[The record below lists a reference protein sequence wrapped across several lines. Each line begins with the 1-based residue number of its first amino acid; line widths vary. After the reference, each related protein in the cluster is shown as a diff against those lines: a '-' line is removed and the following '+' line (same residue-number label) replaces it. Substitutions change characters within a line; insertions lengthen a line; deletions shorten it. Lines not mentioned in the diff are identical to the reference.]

1 MTKTAIR
8 KENFR
13 NVKNLLI
20 DKYNAYSIDNE
31 GSFFSMFIDFED
43 FTLQCQLT
51 RDCDFGSYDSIK
63 LSGDGWTEE
72 EIAKQAAAERLEE
85 VVEKEIEEITTK
97 EVARPE

>member
-1 MTKTAIR
+1 MTKTAI
-8 KENFR
+8 KKANFKA
-13 NVKNLLI
+13 VKDLLI
-20 DKYNAYSIDNE
+20 EKYNAYNIDNE

-72 EIAKQAAAERLEE
+72 EIAKQAAAERLESE
-85 VVEKEIEEITTK
+85 VEADMKKITTK
-97 EVARPE
+97 IVAR

>member
-1 MTKTAIR
+1 MTITAI
-8 KENFR
+8 KKANFKA
-13 NVKNLLI
+13 VKDLLI
-20 DKYNAYSIDNE
+20 NKYNAYNIDNE

-72 EIAKQAAAERLEE
+72 EIAKQAAAERLESE
-85 VVEKEIEEITTK
+85 VEADMKKITTK
-97 EVARPE
+97 IVAH